1 MMGLSIIGLFTTGV
15 FSQLVLSRIGLV
27 VSLFLW
33 TGIAF
38 SADTDGS
45 GWVQVKWVADGDTIV
60 LQDGRH
66 VRYIG
71 IDAPETAHHQQRG
84 EPMANQARSA
94 NRQLVEGWRLR
105 LVFDQEKAD
114 RYGRTLAY
122 VYRNDGLF
130 VNAELVKTGC
140 AHVFYQW
147 PNTRQSAVLLANQR
161 EAMKK
166 GLGIWQH
173 IEKNETPN
181 KPYRGNRRSKR
192 FHHHDCPKG
201 KTMSSKNQV
210 MFKNQ
215 WAAFWEGFSPARECI
230 AFP

>member
-1 MMGLSIIGLFTTGV
+1 MVLLKTGLF
-15 FSQLVLSRIGLV
+15 IGLV
-27 VSLFLW
+27 VSQMGLIVSLFLW

-38 SADTDGS
+38 GGDTEGS
-45 GWVQVKWVADGDTIV
+45 GWVEVKWVADGDTIV

-71 IDAPETAHHQQRG
+71 IDAPETAHHHQPG
-84 EPMANQARSA
+84 EPMADQARSA
-94 NRQLVEGWRLR
+94 NRHLVKGWRLR
-105 LVFDQEKAD
+105 LVFDQERTD

-122 VYRNDGLF
+122 VYRRDGLF

-140 AHVFYQW
+140 AHVLYQW
-147 PNTRQSAVLLANQR
+147 PNTSQATLLLSSQR

-166 GLGIWQH
+166 EQGIWKD
-173 IEKNETPN
+173 IEKNEVPD

-192 FHHHDCPKG
+192 FHRHDCPKG

-210 MFKNQ
+210 RFKNQ
-215 WAAFWEGFSPARECI
+215 WAAFWAGFSPARGCI